1 MKKSDIKRAYDSVSS
16 SDELKE
22 KVFAQLETEKKIFT
36 KKKMPY
42 IKLKHG
48 GSHKFTAAA
57 ICIAAAMVA
66 AVFLTRH
73 MFP

>member
-16 SDELKE
+16 GGELKE
-22 KVFAQLETEKKIFT
+22 KVFARLEMEKKIFT
-36 KKKMPY
+36 EKKMSH

-48 GSHKFTAAA
+48 GSHYFTTAA

-66 AVFLTRH
+66 AVFLMRH